1 MVHQQ
6 IIYNMEKNYYD
17 ILGVSKDAS
26 QEEIKK
32 AFKKL
37 SIKWHPDKHINDS
50 AEDQKRAEEMFKEIN
65 EAYDTLGDEQ
75 KRQEYDNPNPF
86 GDLGSMFG
94 GFGDFFGSRHGR
106 QQYTEPGKDAR
117 ITINLDIS
125 DFYIGVTKKYKY
137 KKGIRCGH
145 CDGAGGEVYVC
156 PHCHGTGTIQHRTQ
170 RGNMLSIQTVP
181 CQHCH
186 GQGKIRKTVCEKCSG
201 SGYIYEEDTFVL
213 DVQTI
218 DPNLPVGDYIL
229 QQGGGFE
236 SKTPG
241 GPNGNLIGRI
251 YIDLG
256 NYVVSN
262 NNVFEK
268 VEIPYYDMLIG
279 CEKEITLPNNK
290 KIKIKVPEN
299 SQPDDMVRSP
309 KNGLNGKDYYMCI
322 KPSFPKLKKNDKD
335 HLNKIRNN
343 HK

>member
-37 SIKWHPDKHINDS
+37 SIKWHPDKHVNDS
-50 AEDQKRAEEMFKEIN
+50 PEDQKKAEDKFKEIN

-75 KRQEYDNPNPF
+75 KRRDYDNPNPF

-94 GFGDFFGSRHGR
+94 GFGDFFGHSARH
-106 QQYTEPGKDAR
+106 QWVEPGKDAR
-117 ITINLDIS
+117 ITINLGIA
-125 DFYIGVTKKYKY
+125 DFYKGGTKEYRY

-145 CDGAGGEVYVC
+145 CNGEGGEIYTC

-186 GQGKIRKTVCEKCSG
+186 GQGKIKKSICDKCSG
-201 SGYIYEEDTFVL
+201 SGYIYEDRTFSL
-213 DVQTI
+213 DLLTI
-218 DPNLPVGDYIL
+218 LPNTPNGDYVL
-229 QQGGGFE
+229 MEGGGFE

-241 GPNGNLIGRI
+241 GPDGNLIGRI
-251 YIDLG
+251 IIDFGDYIVKDK
-256 NYVVSN
+256 
-262 NNVFEK
+262 NVFER

-279 CEKEITLPNNK
+279 TKKEITLPNDK
-290 KIKIKVPEN
+290 TIKIEIPDN
-299 SQPDDMVRSP
+299 SQPDDMVRS
-309 KNGLNGKDYYMCI
+309 KGNGLNGGDYYLCI
-322 KPSFPKLKKNDKD
+322 KPTFPKLKKNDKD